1 MKAPRDRWSSNAE
14 TQNSSV
20 IYATDRLA
28 RTARTPFILQITHR
42 PAHSSVAG
50 NRHLN
55 EAVTSLWPFVV
66 YFIAVLL
73 LVATMLG
80 LSFVLGQRRAN
91 KATNM
96 PFESGVLSVGSPQ
109 IHMAVEFYLVAIF
122 FVIFD
127 LETVFIFAW
136 AVAFFE
142 LGWEGFIAVIV
153 FVLILGVALIYEL
166 STGALDWGLKTR
178 TGKAQDMP
186 HPEVQD

>member
-1 MKAPRDRWSSNAE
+1 MNGAE
-14 TQNSSV
+14 
-20 IYATDRLA
+20 
-28 RTARTPFILQITHR
+28 P
-42 PAHSSVAG
+42 
-50 NRHLN
+50 
-55 EAVTSLWPFVV
+55 SLWPFLV

-109 IHMAVEFYLVAIF
+109 IHLAVEFYLVAIF

-142 LGWEGFIAVIV
+142 LGWEGFAAIALFILV
-153 FVLILGVALIYEL
+153 LGVALVYEL
-166 STGALDWGLKTR
+166 KTGALDWGLKTR
-178 TGKAQDMP
+178 AGKPQNSQ
-186 HPEVQD
+186 HPEVSG